1 MTFGLRRYNMSDG
14 GKGSKTR
21 PTDKK
26 RFDDNYD
33 LIWGNKNKKKDQKD
47 EKTTNSPTGPSS

>member
-1 MTFGLRRYNMSDG
+1 M

-26 RFDDNYD
+26 KFDKSYD
-33 LIWGNKNKKKDQKD
+33 RIFKKKTKLKKRA
-47 EKTTNSPTGPSS
+47 EANENTHSL

>member
-1 MTFGLRRYNMSDG
+1 MSDG